1 MALREYKTLGV
12 SSDWI
17 EVTLVLQRRTMFY
30 ILNNILPVVFLSFL
44 NTFAFLLPEE
54 SGEKISLCVSILL
67 SYAMFLTLINSYLPA
82 NSDHLCFFSVY
93 VTLLVLIST
102 LTCLVTIFM
111 FVLNTRLQRGKVCPR
126 WLPLAWGSDSKV
138 GTTEPRVEI
147 EDVAPNQSD
156 DKEKANK
163 TTDMKDLI
171 MTRCN
176 KAGESRSVAARVF
189 NEQGYEIGF
198 NNMGQHVIG
207 QGRDDQECFFILLLC
222 HLTIGS
228 VSYKEKEFLAN
239 LTLNYDPKIRPV
251 LDGSKT
257 IVASIALQKF
267 KIYNASNEW
276 IEVTLVLQRRPMFY
290 ILNNILP
297 VVFLSF
303 LNTFAFLLPEESG
316 EKMSL
321 CVSILLSYA
330 MFLTLINSY
339 LPANSDHLC
348 FFSVY
353 VTLLV
358 LISTLTCLVTI
369 FMLILHTHLQR
380 GMASPRWLPIAW
392 GSDSKVGTTEP
403 RVKNDDVAPY
413 QSDVKDKDKD
423 KANKKLDMKDAII
436 TKCNKVAFGTF
447 FTLTILVNLI
457 FFICVSL

>member
-1 MALREYKTLGV
+1 
-12 SSDWI
+12 
-17 EVTLVLQRRTMFY
+17 MFD
-30 ILNNILPVVFLSFL
+30 F
-44 NTFAFLLPEE
+44 
-54 SGEKISLCVSILL
+54 C
-67 SYAMFLTLINSYLPA
+67 
-82 NSDHLCFFSVY
+82 
-93 VTLLVLIST
+93 
-102 LTCLVTIFM
+102 
-111 FVLNTRLQRGKVCPR
+111 R
-126 WLPLAWGSDSKV
+126 
-138 GTTEPRVEI
+138 
-147 EDVAPNQSD
+147 
-156 DKEKANK
+156 
-163 TTDMKDLI
+163 
-171 MTRCN
+171 
-176 KAGESRSVAARVF
+176 
-189 NEQGYEIGF
+189 
-198 NNMGQHVIG
+198 
-207 QGRDDQECFFILLLC
+207 CFFILLLC

-251 LDGSKT
+251 LDGSNT
-257 IVASIALQKF
+257 IVYVSLGLSTILSLDEKQEVLSFKAWVIMVWQDQLLVWNMTDGIPDTVAMPLVDVWSPTIMNLDSVTDLRYLYDETDSVLVKKDGTVIYSYTGRFDIGCKVNIQQFPFDRQSCTFHLQTFYAPVTKEYLQVANTYLNLEKYNQNGEFHLLSASIALQKF

-276 IEVTLVLQRRPMFY
+276 IEVTLVLQRRTMFY

-358 LISTLTCLVTI
+358 LISALTCLVTI

-380 GMASPRWLPIAW
+380 GMASPRWLPLAW

-403 RVKNDDVAPY
+403 RVKNDVAPY
-413 QSDVKDKDKD
+413 QSDVKD

-436 TKCNKVAFGTF
+436 TKCNRVAFGTF

>member
-1 MALREYKTLGV
+1 MYEENGEWILLDAKLKTGVIDLAGYKIETAVATL
-12 SSDWI
+12 
-17 EVTLVLQRRTMFY
+17 TLQRRTTFY

-44 NTFAFLLPEE
+44 NTFVFLLPEE
-54 SGEKISLCVSILL
+54 SGEKMSLCVSILL
-67 SYAMFLTLINSYLPA
+67 SYAVFLTLINSYLPE

-102 LTCLVTIFM
+102 LTCLVTIFI
-111 FVLNTRLQRGKVCPR
+111 LALHSHLQKVKIAPR
-126 WLPLAWGSDSKV
+126 WLTTFAGFKSNAGTSCEIPCQV
-138 GTTEPRVEI
+138 GMIRDRI
-147 EDVAPNQSD
+147 
-156 DKEKANK
+156 
-163 TTDMKDLI
+163 I
-171 MTRCN
+171 WRCRHCM
-176 KAGESRSVAARVF
+176 AGELLCGVRC
-189 NEQGYEIGF
+189 G
-198 NNMGQHVIG
+198 
-207 QGRDDQECFFILLLC
+207 FILLLC
-222 HLTIGS
+222 RLTLGS
-228 VSYKEKEFLAN
+228 VSYKEKDFLDN

-251 LDGSKT
+251 LDGSNT
-257 IVASIALQKF
+257 MVANKNLNLETYNQNGEFNLVSASMALRKF
-267 KIYNASNEW
+267 RIHNTGQEW
-276 IEVTLVLQRRPMFY
+276 IEVTMVLQRRTMFY

-303 LNTFAFLLPEESG
+303 LNTFVFLLPEESG
-316 EKMSL
+316 EMMSL

-358 LISTLTCLVTI
+358 LISTLTCLATI

-380 GMASPRWLPIAW
+380 GMASPRWLPIAL
-392 GSDSKVGTTEP
+392 GSDGKVGTTEP
-403 RVKNDDVAPY
+403 RIKNDDVAPY
-413 QSDVKDKDKD
+413 QSDVKD

-436 TKCNKVAFGTF
+436 TKCNRVAFGTF